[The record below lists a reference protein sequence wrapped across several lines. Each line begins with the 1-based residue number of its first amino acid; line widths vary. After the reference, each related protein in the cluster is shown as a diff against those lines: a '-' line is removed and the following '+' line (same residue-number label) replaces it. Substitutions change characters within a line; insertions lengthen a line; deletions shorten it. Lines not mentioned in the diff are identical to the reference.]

1 MEMNTQTPFFSIIIP
16 TFNRSTLLPE
26 SIQTVIDQRF
36 TNWECIVVDD
46 GSTDNTAN
54 VVNEFVQ
61 KDSRLIYI
69 YQDNAERSAA
79 RNNGIK
85 RAKGKYI
92 CFLDSDDLYL
102 PDHLADMHDRIIKK
116 GLPVALVIGGVVR
129 EKDGI
134 RTIVPFESPESF
146 KNNICFFLFSS
157 ESVIPARVA
166 IHIEIL
172 KTHSFDPNLRVGE
185 DVALW
190 VKIASFYPVF
200 AFPEANVVYKI
211 HEDNTTN
218 IKKNPYQ
225 EQLKTLRVI
234 FSDKKIRSLVP
245 KRLRTKKISK
255 CYQGISFYF
264 ELNHLYLNAFPYLL
278 KSVIIYPYGKEL
290 KARVLHL
297 LKIIYKCLK
306 LH

>member
-1 MEMNTQTPFFSIIIP
+1 MSNPAPFFSIIIP
-16 TFNRSTLLPE
+16 TYNRAGFLQETLQ
-26 SIQTVIDQRF
+26 SVIDQKF
-36 TNWECIVVDD
+36 TNWECIIIDD
-46 GSTDNTAN
+46 GSTDETAT
-54 VVNEFVQ
+54 VVKGFAE
-61 KDSRLIYI
+61 KDNRIKYV
-69 YQDNAERSAA
+69 YQENAERSAA
-79 RNNGIK
+79 RNNGMK
-85 RAKGKYI
+85 RAKGQYI

-102 PDHLADMHDRIIKK
+102 PDHLADMHDRIIRK
-116 GLPVALVIGGVVR
+116 GLPVALFITGVVR
-129 EKDGI
+129 DEDGI

-146 KNNICFFLFSS
+146 KNNICFFLFSR

-166 IHIEIL
+166 IHREIL
-172 KTHSFDPNLRVGE
+172 KTHFFDPNLKVGE

-190 VKIASFYPVF
+190 VRIAFDYPVF
-200 AFPEANVVYKI
+200 AVPEATVVYKL

-218 IKKNPYQ
+218 IKYNPYL

-245 KRLRTKKISK
+245 KRLRAKKISK

-264 ELNHLYLNAFPYLL
+264 ELNNLYLKSFPYLL

-290 KARVLHL
+290 KVRVLHL